1 MRFTG
6 EFRVPGQPRA
16 VLERFAEVERMV
28 KCMPGASID
37 GRDDDGNYLGGMLVA
52 FGPKKIKFK
61 GKVTASVDLEALTG
75 KLHVR
80 GAADMRAGAR
90 AEVNVAYTVQADT
103 TAATPTS
110 LVALTS
116 EAELGGVL
124 ADFGSTGG
132 IAVTQALMEV
142 FAQRCAEEF
151 SRDAAT
157 DAPACA
163 PASTEARTTEEHSN
177 ANAAATSESQTDR
190 PSNLSETTKDVS
202 TSSTAPVKAKPSQ
215 PNEALS
221 AKKLLWLIFQAKF
234 KRFKKWLGLRG

>member
-1 MRFTG
+1 MRFEG
-6 EFRVPGQPRA
+6 EFSVPGQPRK

-61 GKVTASVDLEALTG
+61 GKVTASVDLESLTG

-90 AEVNVAYTVQADT
+90 AEVNVVYTVRDDASSS
-103 TAATPTS
+103 TPTS
-110 LVALTS
+110 IVALTS

-132 IAVTQALMEV
+132 IAVTQALMDV

-151 SRDAAT
+151 SKEASV
-157 DAPACA
+157 
-163 PASTEARTTEEHSN
+163 PASGGDPQPSTT
-177 ANAAATSESQTDR
+177 AAASES
-190 PSNLSETTKDVS
+190 S
-202 TSSTAPVKAKPSQ
+202 TSTNTASPDRAASARPASEQ
-215 PNEALS
+215 ANEALS
-221 AKKLLWLIFQAKF
+221 ANALLWSIIRTKF
-234 KRFKKWLGLRG
+234 KQFKQWLGLRS

>member
-1 MRFTG
+1 MRFEG
-6 EFRVPGQPRA
+6 EFSVPGQPRK

-61 GKVTASVDLEALTG
+61 GKVTASVDLESLTG

-90 AEVNVAYTVQADT
+90 AEVNVVYTVRDDASSS
-103 TAATPTS
+103 TPTS
-110 LVALTS
+110 IVALTS

-132 IAVTQALMEV
+132 IAVTH
-142 FAQRCAEEF
+142 
-151 SRDAAT
+151 AA
-157 DAPACA
+157 PK
-163 PASTEARTTEEHSN
+163 N
-177 ANAAATSESQTDR
+177 
-190 PSNLSETTKDVS
+190 
-202 TSSTAPVKAKPSQ
+202 
-215 PNEALS
+215 S
-221 AKKLLWLIFQAKF
+221 AK
-234 KRFKKWLGLRG
+234 RRVY

>member
-1 MRFTG
+1 MRFEG

-61 GKVTASVDLEALTG
+61 GKVTASVDFDSLTG

-90 AEVNVAYTVQADT
+90 AEVNVVYTVRDDAS
-103 TAATPTS
+103 ASKPTS
-110 LVALTS
+110 IVALTS
-116 EAELGGVL
+116 DAELGGVL

-132 IAVTQALMEV
+132 IAVTQALMDV

-151 SRDAAT
+151 SKESSVPTSGGDPQPNTTAAFSESSTSANTASPDRAAT
-157 DAPACA
+157 
-163 PASTEARTTEEHSN
+163 
-177 ANAAATSESQTDR
+177 AAAR
-190 PSNLSETTKDVS
+190 P
-202 TSSTAPVKAKPSQ
+202 APEPT
-215 PNEALS
+215 NEALS
-221 AKKLLWLIFQAKF
+221 ANALLWSIIRTKF
-234 KRFKKWLGLRG
+234 KQFKQWLGLGS

>member
-1 MRFTG
+1 MRFEG
-6 EFRVPGQPRA
+6 EFSVPGQPRA

-90 AEVNVAYTVQADT
+90 AEVNVVYTVRDDAS
-103 TAATPTS
+103 ASKPTS
-110 LVALTS
+110 IVALTS
-116 EAELGGVL
+116 DAELGGVL

-132 IAVTQALMEV
+132 IAVTQALMDV
-142 FAQRCAEEF
+142 FAQRCAEVF
-151 SRDAAT
+151 SKEASVPTSEGAPQPSTAAT
-157 DAPACA
+157 
-163 PASTEARTTEEHSN
+163 ASES
-177 ANAAATSESQTDR
+177 ATSTNTSGQG
-190 PSNLSETTKDVS
+190 SATTAA
-202 TSSTAPVKAKPSQ
+202 SSPAPEQA
-215 PNEALS
+215 NEALS
-221 AKKLLWLIFQAKF
+221 ANALLWSIIRTKF
-234 KRFKKWLGLRG
+234 KQLKKWLGLRS

>member
-1 MRFTG
+1 MRFEG
-6 EFRVPGQPRA
+6 EFRVPGQPLA

-61 GKVTASVDLEALTG
+61 GKVTASVDFDSLTG

-90 AEVNVAYTVQADT
+90 AEVNVVYTVRDDAS
-103 TAATPTS
+103 ASKPTS
-110 LVALTS
+110 IVALTS
-116 EAELGGVL
+116 DAELGGVL

-132 IAVTQALMEV
+132 IAVTQALMDV

-151 SRDAAT
+151 SKEVSVPTSEGGPQPSTAAT
-157 DAPACA
+157 
-163 PASTEARTTEEHSN
+163 ASE
-177 ANAAATSESQTDR
+177 NAASANTAGQGSAATE
-190 PSNLSETTKDVS
+190 VS
-202 TSSTAPVKAKPSQ
+202 SSAPEQA
-215 PNEALS
+215 NEALS
-221 AKKLLWLIFQAKF
+221 ANALLWSIIRTKF
-234 KRFKKWLGLRG
+234 KQFKKWLGLRS

>member
-1 MRFTG
+1 MRFEG

-61 GKVTASVDLEALTG
+61 GKVTASVDFDSLTG

-90 AEVNVAYTVQADT
+90 AEVNVVYTVRDDAS
-103 TAATPTS
+103 ASKPTS
-110 LVALTS
+110 IVALTS
-116 EAELGGVL
+116 DAELGGVL

-132 IAVTQALMEV
+132 IAVTQALMDV

-151 SRDAAT
+151 SKEASVPTSGGDQQPSTIATASESSTSAKAAGPGSAAT
-157 DAPACA
+157 ASPAPE
-163 PASTEARTTEEHSN
+163 PT
-177 ANAAATSESQTDR
+177 
-190 PSNLSETTKDVS
+190 
-202 TSSTAPVKAKPSQ
+202 
-215 PNEALS
+215 NEALS
-221 AKKLLWLIFQAKF
+221 ANALLWSIIRTKF
-234 KRFKKWLGLRG
+234 KQFKQWLGLRS

>member
-1 MRFTG
+1 MRFEG

-90 AEVNVAYTVQADT
+90 AEVNVVYTVRDDAS
-103 TAATPTS
+103 ASKPTS
-110 LVALTS
+110 IVALTS
-116 EAELGGVL
+116 DAELGGVL

-132 IAVTQALMEV
+132 IAVTQALMDV

-151 SRDAAT
+151 SKEASVPTSKSDPQPSATTTVSESATSAKTTNPDSAAT
-157 DAPACA
+157 AASSPAPEQA
-163 PASTEARTTEEHSN
+163 
-177 ANAAATSESQTDR
+177 
-190 PSNLSETTKDVS
+190 
-202 TSSTAPVKAKPSQ
+202 
-215 PNEALS
+215 NEALS
-221 AKKLLWLIFQAKF
+221 ANALLWSIIRTKF
-234 KRFKKWLGLRG
+234 KQFKKWLGLRS

>member
-1 MRFTG
+1 MRFEG
-6 EFRVPGQPRA
+6 EFRVPGQPLA

-61 GKVTASVDLEALTG
+61 GKVTASVDFESLTG

-90 AEVNVAYTVQADT
+90 AEVNVVYTVRDDAS
-103 TAATPTS
+103 ASKPTS
-110 LVALTS
+110 IVALTS
-116 EAELGGVL
+116 DAELGGVL

-132 IAVTQALMEV
+132 IAVTQALMDV

-151 SRDAAT
+151 SKEASVPTSEGSPQPSTAAPPSANTAGQGSAAT
-157 DAPACA
+157 
-163 PASTEARTTEEHSN
+163 
-177 ANAAATSESQTDR
+177 AAAR
-190 PSNLSETTKDVS
+190 P
-202 TSSTAPVKAKPSQ
+202 APEPT
-215 PNEALS
+215 NEALS
-221 AKKLLWLIFQAKF
+221 ANTLLWSIIRTKF
-234 KRFKKWLGLRG
+234 KQFKKWLGLRS

>member
-1 MRFTG
+1 RLSMRFEG

-61 GKVTASVDLEALTG
+61 GKVTASVDLESLTG

-90 AEVNVAYTVQADT
+90 AEVNVVYTVRDDT
-103 TAATPTS
+103 SATTPTS
-110 LVALTS
+110 IVALTS

-132 IAVTQALMEV
+132 IAVTQALMDV

-151 SRDAAT
+151 SR
-157 DAPACA
+157 
-163 PASTEARTTEEHSN
+163 E
-177 ANAAATSESQTDR
+177 
-190 PSNLSETTKDVS
+190 VS
-202 TSSTAPVKAKPSQ
+202 TTAEETSTSTTASSAASSAPNATPEPV
-215 PNEALS
+215 NEALS
-221 AKKLLWLIFQAKF
+221 ANALLWSIIQTKF
-234 KRFKKWLGLRG
+234 KQFKKWVGLRS

>member
-1 MRFTG
+1 MRFEG
-6 EFRVPGQPRA
+6 EFSVPGQPRA

-90 AEVNVAYTVQADT
+90 AEVNVVYTVRDDAS
-103 TAATPTS
+103 ASKPTS
-110 LVALTS
+110 IVALTS
-116 EAELGGVL
+116 DAELGGVL

-132 IAVTQALMEV
+132 IAVTQALMDV

-151 SRDAAT
+151 SKEASVPTSEGGSQPSTAAT
-157 DAPACA
+157 
-163 PASTEARTTEEHSN
+163 ASES
-177 ANAAATSESQTDR
+177 ATSTNTAGQGSA
-190 PSNLSETTKDVS
+190 TTAA
-202 TSSTAPVKAKPSQ
+202 SSPAPEQA
-215 PNEALS
+215 NEALS
-221 AKKLLWLIFQAKF
+221 ANALLWSIIRTKF
-234 KRFKKWLGLRG
+234 KQFKQWLGLRS

>member
-1 MRFTG
+1 MRFEG

-37 GRDDDGNYLGGMLVA
+37 GRDDEGNYLGGMLVA

-61 GKVTASVDLEALTG
+61 GKVTASVDFDSLTG

-90 AEVNVAYTVQADT
+90 AEVNVVYTVRDDAST
-103 TAATPTS
+103 TIPTS
-110 LVALTS
+110 IVALTS
-116 EAELGGVL
+116 DAELGGVL

-132 IAVTQALMEV
+132 IAVTQALMDV

-151 SRDAAT
+151 SKDASVPISDGDTQPGATTTTSETSTSAKTSGLDGAAT
-157 DAPACA
+157 
-163 PASTEARTTEEHSN
+163 
-177 ANAAATSESQTDR
+177 ATSSPAPEQT
-190 PSNLSETTKDVS
+190 
-202 TSSTAPVKAKPSQ
+202 
-215 PNEALS
+215 NEALS
-221 AKKLLWLIFQAKF
+221 ANALLWSIIQTKF
-234 KRFKKWLGLRG
+234 KQFKKWLGLRS

>member
-1 MRFTG
+1 MRFEG

-37 GRDDDGNYLGGMLVA
+37 GRDDEGNYLGGMLVA

-61 GKVTASVDLEALTG
+61 GKVTASVDFDSLTG

-90 AEVNVAYTVQADT
+90 AEVNVVYTVRDDAST
-103 TAATPTS
+103 TIPTS
-110 LVALTS
+110 IVALTS
-116 EAELGGVL
+116 DAELGGVL

-132 IAVTQALMEV
+132 IAVTQALMDV

-151 SRDAAT
+151 SKDASVPISDGDTQPGATTTTSETSTSAKTSGLDVAAT
-157 DAPACA
+157 
-163 PASTEARTTEEHSN
+163 
-177 ANAAATSESQTDR
+177 ATSSPAPEQT
-190 PSNLSETTKDVS
+190 
-202 TSSTAPVKAKPSQ
+202 
-215 PNEALS
+215 NEALS
-221 AKKLLWLIFQAKF
+221 ANALLWSIIQTKF
-234 KRFKKWLGLRG
+234 KQFKKWLGLRS

>member
-1 MRFTG
+1 MRFEG
-6 EFRVPGQPRA
+6 EFSVPGQPRA

-90 AEVNVAYTVQADT
+90 AEVNVVYTVRDDAS
-103 TAATPTS
+103 ASKPTS
-110 LVALTS
+110 IVALTS
-116 EAELGGVL
+116 DAELGGVL

-132 IAVTQALMEV
+132 IAVTQALMDV

-151 SRDAAT
+151 SKEASVPTSEGSPQPSTAAT
-157 DAPACA
+157 
-163 PASTEARTTEEHSN
+163 ASESATS
-177 ANAAATSESQTDR
+177 ANAAGQSSAATAAAR
-190 PSNLSETTKDVS
+190 P
-202 TSSTAPVKAKPSQ
+202 APEPT
-215 PNEALS
+215 NEALS
-221 AKKLLWLIFQAKF
+221 ANTLLWSIIRTKF
-234 KRFKKWLGLRG
+234 KQFKKWLGLRS

>member
-1 MRFTG
+1 MRFEG
-6 EFRVPGQPRA
+6 EFRVPGQPLA

-61 GKVTASVDLEALTG
+61 GKVTASVDFESLTG

-90 AEVNVAYTVQADT
+90 AEVNVVYTVRDDAS
-103 TAATPTS
+103 ASKPTS
-110 LVALTS
+110 IVALTS
-116 EAELGGVL
+116 DAELGGVL

-132 IAVTQALMEV
+132 IAVTQALMDV

-151 SRDAAT
+151 SKEASVPTSEGSPQPSTAAPPSANTAGQGSAAT
-157 DAPACA
+157 
-163 PASTEARTTEEHSN
+163 
-177 ANAAATSESQTDR
+177 AAAR
-190 PSNLSETTKDVS
+190 PAPETT
-202 TSSTAPVKAKPSQ
+202 
-215 PNEALS
+215 NEALS
-221 AKKLLWLIFQAKF
+221 ANTLLWSIIRTKF
-234 KRFKKWLGLRG
+234 KQFKKWLGLRS

>member
-1 MRFTG
+1 MRFEG
-6 EFRVPGQPRA
+6 EFRVPGQPGA

-61 GKVTASVDLEALTG
+61 GKVTASVDFDSLTG

-90 AEVNVAYTVQADT
+90 AEVKVVYTVRDDT
-103 TAATPTS
+103 SASAPTS
-110 LVALTS
+110 VVALTS
-116 EAELGGVL
+116 DAELGGVL

-132 IAVTQALMEV
+132 IAVTQALMDV

-151 SRDAAT
+151 SREASAAEN
-157 DAPACA
+157 
-163 PASTEARTTEEHSN
+163 ASPNTS
-177 ANAAATSESQTDR
+177 AAATADATS
-190 PSNLSETTKDVS
+190 PNATTLAS
-202 TSSTAPVKAKPSQ
+202 TSYAPSRTPE
-215 PNEALS
+215 PTNEALS
-221 AKKLLWLIFQAKF
+221 ANALLWSIIQTKF
-234 KRFKKWLGLRG
+234 KQFKKWLGLRS

>member
-1 MRFTG
+1 MSMRFEG

-16 VLERFAEVERMV
+16 VLERFAQVERMV

-37 GRDDDGNYLGGMLVA
+37 GRDDEGNYLGGMLVA

-61 GKVTASVDLEALTG
+61 GKVTASVDFESNTG

-90 AEVNVAYTVQADT
+90 AEVKVIYTVRDDAS
-103 TAATPTS
+103 ASTPTS
-110 LVALTS
+110 VVALTS

-132 IAVTQALMEV
+132 IAVTQALMDV

-151 SRDAAT
+151 SRESSASLGVGSSASASQ
-157 DAPACA
+157 APV
-163 PASTEARTTEEHSN
+163 STVSS
-177 ANAAATSESQTDR
+177 SE
-190 PSNLSETTKDVS
+190 
-202 TSSTAPVKAKPSQ
+202 TSSTPSPTLAPSS
-215 PNEALS
+215 EALS
-221 AKKLLWLIFQAKF
+221 ANALLWSIIQQKIKQL
-234 KRFKKWLGLRG
+234 KKWLGFRS

>member
-1 MRFTG
+1 MRFEG

-37 GRDDDGNYLGGMLVA
+37 GRDDEGHYLGGMLVA

-61 GKVTASVDLEALTG
+61 GKVTASVDLDSLTG

-90 AEVNVAYTVQADT
+90 AEVNVVYTVRDDAS
-103 TAATPTS
+103 ASTPTS
-110 LVALTS
+110 IVALTS

-132 IAVTQALMEV
+132 IAVTQALMDV

-151 SRDAAT
+151 SKETSVQTSDGGHPSASTTASESATSAKTADTASAAT
-157 DAPACA
+157 AASSPAA
-163 PASTEARTTEEHSN
+163 EQ
-177 ANAAATSESQTDR
+177 ANG
-190 PSNLSETTKDVS
+190 
-202 TSSTAPVKAKPSQ
+202 
-215 PNEALS
+215 ALS
-221 AKKLLWLIFQAKF
+221 ANALLWSIIQTKF
-234 KRFKKWLGLRG
+234 KQLKKWLGFRS

>member
-1 MRFTG
+1 MRFEG

-37 GRDDDGNYLGGMLVA
+37 GRDDDGHYLGGMLVA

-61 GKVTASVDLEALTG
+61 GKVTASVDLESLSG

-90 AEVNVAYTVQADT
+90 AEVNVVYTVRDDAS
-103 TAATPTS
+103 AATPTS
-110 LVALTS
+110 IVALTS

-132 IAVTQALMEV
+132 IAVTQALMDV

-151 SRDAAT
+151 SREAT
-157 DAPACA
+157 
-163 PASTEARTTEEHSN
+163 
-177 ANAAATSESQTDR
+177 AT
-190 PSNLSETTKDVS
+190 PSETS
-202 TSSTAPVKAKPSQ
+202 TSTTASGTASSTPSAT
-215 PNEALS
+215 PEPINEALS
-221 AKKLLWLIFQAKF
+221 ANALLWSIIQTKF
-234 KRFKKWLGLRG
+234 KQFKKWLGLRS

>member
-1 MRFTG
+1 MRFEG

-61 GKVTASVDLEALTG
+61 GKVTASVDFESLTG

-90 AEVNVAYTVQADT
+90 AEVNVVYTVRDDAS
-103 TAATPTS
+103 ASKPTS
-110 LVALTS
+110 IVALTS
-116 EAELGGVL
+116 DAELGGVL

-132 IAVTQALMEV
+132 IAVTQALMDV

-151 SRDAAT
+151 SKEASVPTSESSPQPSTAA
-157 DAPACA
+157 P
-163 PASTEARTTEEHSN
+163 PS
-177 ANAAATSESQTDR
+177 ANTAGQGSAATSAAR
-190 PSNLSETTKDVS
+190 P
-202 TSSTAPVKAKPSQ
+202 APEPT
-215 PNEALS
+215 NEALS
-221 AKKLLWLIFQAKF
+221 ANALLWSIIRTKF
-234 KRFKKWLGLRG
+234 KQFKKWLGLRS

>member
-1 MRFTG
+1 MRFEG
-6 EFRVPGQPRA
+6 EFSVPGQPRA

-90 AEVNVAYTVQADT
+90 AEVNVVYTVRDDAS
-103 TAATPTS
+103 ASKPTS
-110 LVALTS
+110 IVALTS
-116 EAELGGVL
+116 DAELGGVL

-132 IAVTQALMEV
+132 IAVTQALMDV

-151 SRDAAT
+151 SKEASVPTSEGAPQPSTAAT
-157 DAPACA
+157 
-163 PASTEARTTEEHSN
+163 ASES
-177 ANAAATSESQTDR
+177 ATSINTSGQG
-190 PSNLSETTKDVS
+190 SATTAA
-202 TSSTAPVKAKPSQ
+202 SSPAPEQA
-215 PNEALS
+215 NEALS
-221 AKKLLWLIFQAKF
+221 ANALLWSIIRTKF
-234 KRFKKWLGLRG
+234 KQFKQWLGLRS

>member
-1 MRFTG
+1 MRFEG
-6 EFRVPGQPRA
+6 EFSVPGQPRA

-90 AEVNVAYTVQADT
+90 AEVNVVYTVRDDAS
-103 TAATPTS
+103 ASKPTS
-110 LVALTS
+110 IVALTS
-116 EAELGGVL
+116 DAELGGVL

-132 IAVTQALMEV
+132 IAVTQALMDV

-151 SRDAAT
+151 SKEASVPTSEGGSQPSTAAT
-157 DAPACA
+157 
-163 PASTEARTTEEHSN
+163 ASES
-177 ANAAATSESQTDR
+177 ATSTNTAGQGSA
-190 PSNLSETTKDVS
+190 TTAA
-202 TSSTAPVKAKPSQ
+202 SSPAPEQA
-215 PNEALS
+215 NEALS
-221 AKKLLWLIFQAKF
+221 ANTLLWSIIRTKF
-234 KRFKKWLGLRG
+234 KQFKKWLGLRS

>member
-1 MRFTG
+1 MRFEG
-6 EFRVPGQPRA
+6 EFRVPGQPHA

-61 GKVTASVDLEALTG
+61 GKVTASVDLESLTG

-90 AEVNVAYTVQADT
+90 AEVNVVYTVRDDAS
-103 TAATPTS
+103 AATPTS
-110 LVALTS
+110 IVALTS

-132 IAVTQALMEV
+132 IAVTQALMDV

-151 SRDAAT
+151 SKVASVPTSEGAPQPGSTAAASESAASAKTSSPGNAAT
-157 DAPACA
+157 G
-163 PASTEARTTEEHSN
+163 
-177 ANAAATSESQTDR
+177 
-190 PSNLSETTKDVS
+190 
-202 TSSTAPVKAKPSQ
+202 TSSPAPEQA
-215 PNEALS
+215 NEALS
-221 AKKLLWLIFQAKF
+221 ANALLWSIIQTKF
-234 KRFKKWLGLRG
+234 KQLKKWLGLRS

>member
-1 MRFTG
+1 MRFEG
-6 EFRVPGQPRA
+6 EFRVPGQPLA

-61 GKVTASVDLEALTG
+61 GKVTASVDFESLTG

-90 AEVNVAYTVQADT
+90 AEVNVVYTVRDDAS
-103 TAATPTS
+103 ASKPTS
-110 LVALTS
+110 IVALTS
-116 EAELGGVL
+116 DAELGGVL

-132 IAVTQALMEV
+132 IAVTQALMDV

-151 SRDAAT
+151 SKEASAPTSEGSPQPSTAA
-157 DAPACA
+157 P
-163 PASTEARTTEEHSN
+163 PS
-177 ANAAATSESQTDR
+177 ANTAGQGSAATSAAR
-190 PSNLSETTKDVS
+190 P
-202 TSSTAPVKAKPSQ
+202 APEPT
-215 PNEALS
+215 NEALS
-221 AKKLLWLIFQAKF
+221 ANTLLWSIIRTKF
-234 KRFKKWLGLRG
+234 KQFKKWLGLRS

>member
-1 MRFTG
+1 MRFEG

-37 GRDDDGNYLGGMLVA
+37 GRDDEGHYLGGMLVA

-61 GKVTASVDLEALTG
+61 GKVTASVDLESLTG

-90 AEVNVAYTVQADT
+90 AEVNVVYTVRDDAS
-103 TAATPTS
+103 ASTPTS
-110 LVALTS
+110 IVALTS

-132 IAVTQALMEV
+132 IAVTQALMDV

-151 SRDAAT
+151 SKEASVSTNQSDPQSSTTAAAGESAT
-157 DAPACA
+157 SAKMAGPGSA
-163 PASTEARTTEEHSN
+163 ASTASSP
-177 ANAAATSESQTDR
+177 APGQT
-190 PSNLSETTKDVS
+190 
-202 TSSTAPVKAKPSQ
+202 
-215 PNEALS
+215 NEALS
-221 AKKLLWLIFQAKF
+221 ANALLWSIIQIKF
-234 KRFKKWLGLRG
+234 KQFKKWLGLRS

>member
-1 MRFTG
+1 MRFEG
-6 EFRVPGQPRA
+6 EFSVPGQPRA

-90 AEVNVAYTVQADT
+90 AEVNVVYTVRDDAS
-103 TAATPTS
+103 ANKPTS
-110 LVALTS
+110 IVALTS
-116 EAELGGVL
+116 DAELGGVL

-132 IAVTQALMEV
+132 IAVTQALMDV

-151 SRDAAT
+151 SKE
-157 DAPACA
+157 
-163 PASTEARTTEEHSN
+163 ASVPTSEGGSQPSTT
-177 ANAAATSESQTDR
+177 AAASES
-190 PSNLSETTKDVS
+190 S
-202 TSSTAPVKAKPSQ
+202 TSANTAGQGSATTAASSPAPEQ
-215 PNEALS
+215 ANEALS
-221 AKKLLWLIFQAKF
+221 ANALLWSIIRTKF
-234 KRFKKWLGLRG
+234 KQFKQWLGLRS

>member
-1 MRFTG
+1 MRFEG

-61 GKVTASVDLEALTG
+61 GKVTASVDLESLTG

-90 AEVNVAYTVQADT
+90 AEVNVVYTVRDDT
-103 TAATPTS
+103 SAAAPTS
-110 LVALTS
+110 IVALAS

-132 IAVTQALMEV
+132 IAVTQALMDV

-151 SRDAAT
+151 SRD
-157 DAPACA
+157 
-163 PASTEARTTEEHSN
+163 
-177 ANAAATSESQTDR
+177 
-190 PSNLSETTKDVS
+190 VS
-202 TSSTAPVKAKPSQ
+202 TTAGETSSSTTASGAASSAPSATPEPV
-215 PNEALS
+215 NEALS
-221 AKKLLWLIFQAKF
+221 ANALLWSIIQTKF
-234 KRFKKWLGLRG
+234 KQFKKWLGLRS

>member
-1 MRFTG
+1 MRFEG

-61 GKVTASVDLEALTG
+61 GKVTASVDLESLTG

-90 AEVNVAYTVQADT
+90 AEVNVVYTVRDDT
-103 TAATPTS
+103 SAAAPTS
-110 LVALTS
+110 IVALTS

-132 IAVTQALMEV
+132 IAVTQALMDV

-151 SRDAAT
+151 SREVSTTAGETSSSTTASGVASS
-157 DAPACA
+157 AP
-163 PASTEARTTEEHSN
+163 N
-177 ANAAATSESQTDR
+177 ATSE
-190 PSNLSETTKDVS
+190 
-202 TSSTAPVKAKPSQ
+202 PV
-215 PNEALS
+215 NEALS
-221 AKKLLWLIFQAKF
+221 ANALLWSIIQTKF
-234 KRFKKWLGLRG
+234 KQFKKWLGLRS

>member
-1 MRFTG
+1 MRFEG

-37 GRDDDGNYLGGMLVA
+37 GRDDEGHYLGGMLVA

-61 GKVTASVDLEALTG
+61 GKVTASVDLESLTG

-90 AEVNVAYTVQADT
+90 AEVNVVYTVRDDASA
-103 TAATPTS
+103 TAPTS
-110 LVALTS
+110 IVALTS
-116 EAELGGVL
+116 DAELGGVL

-132 IAVTQALMEV
+132 IAVTQALMDV

-151 SRDAAT
+151 SKEASVPT
-157 DAPACA
+157 SGGAP
-163 PASTEARTTEEHSN
+163 
-177 ANAAATSESQTDR
+177 Q
-190 PSNLSETTKDVS
+190 
-202 TSSTAPVKAKPSQ
+202 SSTASSPAPKQ
-215 PNEALS
+215 TNEALS
-221 AKKLLWLIFQAKF
+221 ANALLWSIIQTKF
-234 KRFKKWLGLRG
+234 KQFKKWLGLRS

>member
-1 MRFTG
+1 MRFEG

-61 GKVTASVDLEALTG
+61 GKVTASVDLESLTG

-90 AEVNVAYTVQADT
+90 AEVNVVYTVRDDT
-103 TAATPTS
+103 SATTPTS
-110 LVALTS
+110 IVALTS

-132 IAVTQALMEV
+132 IAVTQALMDV

-151 SRDAAT
+151 SR
-157 DAPACA
+157 
-163 PASTEARTTEEHSN
+163 E
-177 ANAAATSESQTDR
+177 
-190 PSNLSETTKDVS
+190 VS
-202 TSSTAPVKAKPSQ
+202 TTAEETSTSTTASSAASSAPNATPEPV
-215 PNEALS
+215 NEALS
-221 AKKLLWLIFQAKF
+221 ANALLWSIIQTKF
-234 KRFKKWLGLRG
+234 KQFKKWVGLRS

>member
-1 MRFTG
+1 MRFEG
-6 EFRVPGQPRA
+6 EFRVPGQPRT

-61 GKVTASVDLEALTG
+61 GKVTASVDLESLTG

-90 AEVNVAYTVQADT
+90 AEVNVVYTVRDDAS
-103 TAATPTS
+103 AATPTS
-110 LVALTS
+110 IVALTS

-132 IAVTQALMEV
+132 IAVTQALMDV

-151 SRDAAT
+151 SREASATTSASETSTSAKTASPDGAAT
-157 DAPACA
+157 AASRPAP
-163 PASTEARTTEEHSN
+163 E
-177 ANAAATSESQTDR
+177 
-190 PSNLSETTKDVS
+190 
-202 TSSTAPVKAKPSQ
+202 Q

-221 AKKLLWLIFQAKF
+221 ANTLLWSIIQTKF
-234 KRFKKWLGLRG
+234 KQLKKWLGLRS

>member
-1 MRFTG
+1 MRFEG

-61 GKVTASVDLEALTG
+61 GKVTASVDFDSLTG

-90 AEVNVAYTVQADT
+90 AEVNVVYTVRDDAS
-103 TAATPTS
+103 ASKPTS
-110 LVALTS
+110 IVALTS
-116 EAELGGVL
+116 DAELGGVL

-132 IAVTQALMEV
+132 IAVTQALMDV

-151 SRDAAT
+151 SQEASVPASGGDPQPSTTATASESSTSAKAAGPGSAAT
-157 DAPACA
+157 ASPAP
-163 PASTEARTTEEHSN
+163 E
-177 ANAAATSESQTDR
+177 QT
-190 PSNLSETTKDVS
+190 
-202 TSSTAPVKAKPSQ
+202 
-215 PNEALS
+215 NEALS
-221 AKKLLWLIFQAKF
+221 ANALLWSIIRTKF
-234 KRFKKWLGLRG
+234 KQFKQWLGLRS

>member
-1 MRFTG
+1 MRFEG

-37 GRDDDGNYLGGMLVA
+37 GRDDDGNYFGGMLVA

-61 GKVTASVDLEALTG
+61 GKVTASVDLESLTG

-90 AEVNVAYTVQADT
+90 AEVNVVYTVRDDT
-103 TAATPTS
+103 SAAAPTS
-110 LVALTS
+110 IVALAS

-132 IAVTQALMEV
+132 IAVTQALMDV

-151 SRDAAT
+151 SR
-157 DAPACA
+157 
-163 PASTEARTTEEHSN
+163 E
-177 ANAAATSESQTDR
+177 
-190 PSNLSETTKDVS
+190 VS
-202 TSSTAPVKAKPSQ
+202 TTAGETSSSTTASGAASSAPSATPEPV
-215 PNEALS
+215 NEALS
-221 AKKLLWLIFQAKF
+221 ANALLWSIIQTKF
-234 KRFKKWLGLRG
+234 KQFKKWLGLRS

>member
-1 MRFTG
+1 MRFEG

-61 GKVTASVDLEALTG
+61 GKVTASVDLESLTG

-90 AEVNVAYTVQADT
+90 AEVNVVYTVRDDT
-103 TAATPTS
+103 SATTPTS
-110 LVALTS
+110 IVALTS

-132 IAVTQALMEV
+132 IAVTQALMDV

-151 SRDAAT
+151 SR
-157 DAPACA
+157 
-163 PASTEARTTEEHSN
+163 E
-177 ANAAATSESQTDR
+177 
-190 PSNLSETTKDVS
+190 VS
-202 TSSTAPVKAKPSQ
+202 TTAEETSTSTTASSAASSAPNATPEPV
-215 PNEALS
+215 NEALS
-221 AKKLLWLIFQAKF
+221 ANALLWSIIQAKF
-234 KRFKKWLGLRG
+234 KQFKKWVGLRS